1 MDSAQQQSAP
11 LLIELPPLPSSDPD
25 VDIEPD
31 WDLGRIAKTYRAQVY
46 ELLMQ
51 QQAESQGGRSVVEVH
66 TTLIDQL
73 VRYVFT
79 AATRLYTR
87 RYTSLSQRC
96 SVFALGGYG
105 RGELSP
111 HSDIDLLFLYHW
123 KITPYAETVWETLYY
138 SLMDAGW
145 TVGHAVRNIR
155 ECLRQAGRD
164 FEIKTSLLDSRYL
177 CGEESLAQEFQTAM
191 QRDLVEKRAEQF
203 FQAKAEESRVR
214 HQRHGDSLYLLEP
227 NLKEGCGGL
236 RDLHTAW
243 WLAKVK
249 FKLSNWRELIV
260 KGVVSEPTLVA
271 VEAAQ
276 DFLWRVRN
284 GLHLLE
290 RTEQDTLTFEHQ
302 DQLAPACGFADATQF
317 MRTYYQHVTTI
328 HDFTRFMFE
337 RCAVPSR
344 LFNFLGRPRGRD
356 IREGIRIVD
365 QTLHVTKPEML
376 TQEPLN
382 LVSLF
387 HDTQRHGVACSRET
401 KQAIRQALTSLP
413 PDTASRPAVRDAF
426 LAILSWKQRV
436 APTLHAMHE
445 VGLLEW
451 LLPEFGH
458 LRWRTQRDLYHI
470 YAIDEHTLHGVAE
483 LERLRDGAYKESL
496 PLLTQVMREI
506 DRVDLLFLSMLFHD
520 VGKGFGVE
528 HAGRSAEMVE
538 AAAGRWQLPPDEAHE
553 WQVLVRQHLFMSHIA
568 QRRDL
573 SDDAQ
578 IADFARTVENPG
590 CLKRLYLLTFADM
603 KAVGPKVWNSWKG
616 GLLNELYLRTLE
628 RLETGALLEEEQGA
642 RLQRRKDRIRQRLVA
657 QAAAEPLSRFLT
669 AMPDS
674 YFLTTPEEAVPE
686 HFQLMNRFV
695 QAEADAQA
703 SPYRVSLRHS
713 PEQEYSEFTLVTRD
727 RPGLFSMLAG
737 VLAVSGL
744 SISGARAFTSRVRGT
759 SRQGIALDVFR
770 LSHLDRQDLLLSEE
784 TWTRFYTRLNA
795 VLDGE
800 RRVEDLLQA
809 ARPPAFLQRAR
820 PRLRTEITI
829 DNTTSPTYTLVDVTA
844 LDRIGLLFEVTHA
857 LFQLGLVI
865 HLAKITTNVDQVL
878 DVFYVTDVTGAKV
891 GNPDQV
897 MAELQGRLRSHEEA
911 A

>member
-1 MDSAQQQSAP
+1 MDSAHQQSAP

-51 QQAESQGGRSVVEVH
+51 HQAKSQSGRFVVELH
-66 TTLIDQL
+66 TRLMDQL

-123 KITPYAETVWETLYY
+123 KITPYAETVWETIYY

-155 ECLRQAGRD
+155 ECLRQANRD

-177 CGEESLAQEFQTAM
+177 CGEESLAQEFQATIN
-191 QRDLVEKRAEQF
+191 RDLVGKRTEQF
-203 FQAKAEESRVR
+203 FQAKTKESRVR
-214 HQRHGDSLYLLEP
+214 HQRHGNSLYLLEP

-243 WLAKVK
+243 WLAKVA
-249 FKLSNWRELIV
+249 FKLTNWRELIV
-260 KGVVSEPTLVA
+260 KGVISESALAT

-284 GLHLLE
+284 GLHLLD
-290 RTEQDTLTFEHQ
+290 RTERDQLTFAHQ
-302 DQLAPACGFADATQF
+302 DQLAPAFGFPDATHF
-317 MRTYYQHVTTI
+317 MRMYYQHVTTI

-337 RCAVPSR
+337 RCVTSAR
-344 LFNFLGRPRGRD
+344 FFNFLGRPRGRD
-356 IREGIRIVD
+356 IRKGIRIVE
-365 QTLHVTKPEML
+365 QTLHVTKPEIL

-382 LVSLF
+382 LVTLF
-387 HDTQRHGVACSRET
+387 HDAQRHGVACTRET
-401 KQAIRQALTSLP
+401 KQAIRRAVAALP
-413 PDTASRPAVRDAF
+413 PGTANRPALRDAF
-426 LAILSWKQRV
+426 FTILSWKQRV
-436 APTLHAMHE
+436 ASTVRAMHE
-445 VGLLEW
+445 VGILEW

-483 LERLRDGAYKESL
+483 LERLRDGEYKEKL

-506 DRVDLLFLSMLFHD
+506 DRADLLFLAMLFHD
-520 VGKGFGVE
+520 VGKGFSVE
-528 HAGRSAEMVE
+528 HAARSAEMVD
-538 AAAGRWQLPPDEAHE
+538 AAVTRWHLPPDEAHE

-578 IADFARTVENPG
+578 IADFARAVENPG

-616 GLLNELYLRTLE
+616 SLLNELYLRTLE
-628 RLETGALLEEEQGA
+628 RLETEALIEEDQGA
-642 RLQRRKDRIRQRLVA
+642 RLQRRKERIRQTLAA
-657 QAAAEPLSRFLT
+657 QAAAEQLSHFLT
-669 AMPDS
+669 TMPDK
-674 YFLTTPEEAVPE
+674 YFLTTPEDAVPE
-686 HFQLMNRFV
+686 HFQLMSRFV
-695 QAEADAQA
+695 QAGPEDN
-703 SPYRVSLRHS
+703 PYRVSLSHF
-713 PEQEYSEFTLVTRD
+713 PEQEYSELTLVTRD

-737 VLAVSGL
+737 VLAASGL
-744 SISGARAFTSRVRGT
+744 STSGARIATSQ
-759 SRQGIALDVFR
+759 QGIALDVFR
-770 LSHLDRQDLLLSEE
+770 LSHLDRQEMMLSEE
-784 TWTRFYTRLNA
+784 TWARFYTRLSA
-795 VLDGE
+795 VLRGE
-800 RRVEDLLQA
+800 RTVEDLLQA
-809 ARPPAFLQRAR
+809 AKPPAFLQRAR

-829 DNTTSPTYTLVDVTA
+829 DNTTSPTSTLIDITA
-844 LDRIGLLFEVTHA
+844 LDRIGLLFDITHT

-878 DVFYVTDVTGAKV
+878 DVFYVTDMTGAKV
-891 GNPDQV
+891 GNPDHV
-897 MAELQGRLRSHEEA
+897 MEVLQGRLHSHEEA